1 MKSKMMEPKEEKA
14 KKKNDLEERLINFA
28 VSVLEV
34 SEMLPDSRACN
45 HLNGQLIRSG
55 TSPALNYGEAF
66 YAESRNDFIHKL
78 KICLK
83 ELNETKICLAIIKR
97 RGYANKDLIRLEKVI
112 NENVE
117 LVNIFTKSA
126 KTASENRNNRS

>member
-97 RGYANKDLIRLEKVI
+97 KGYANKDLIRLEKVI